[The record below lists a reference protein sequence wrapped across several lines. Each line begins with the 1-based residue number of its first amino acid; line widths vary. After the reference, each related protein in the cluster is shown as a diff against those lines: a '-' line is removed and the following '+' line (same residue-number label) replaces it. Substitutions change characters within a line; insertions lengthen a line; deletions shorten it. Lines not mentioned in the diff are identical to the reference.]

1 MPRCWGLPGAGALDE
16 LVLSRFTAWAASGT
30 LGLVCEHLAGE
41 GYGPQVT
48 AIVDV
53 SVLVGS
59 DYQGGWAE
67 SEAPDPARR
76 A

>member
-1 MPRCWGLPGAGALDE
+1 MSWCFPRSA
-16 LVLSRFTAWAASGT
+16 AWAALGNP
-30 LGLVCEHLAGE
+30 GLVCEHLAGE

-53 SVLVGS
+53 SVLVAALVRS

-67 SEAPDPARR
+67 SEAHDPARH